1 MSTFA
6 FSDEPQTLRIFNYAA
21 DTQEFIGVS
30 DAYIAPNTGLPECCT
45 TIEPPECQSGFALT
59 FNGETWLAV

>member
-30 DAYIAPNTGLPECCT
+30 DAYIAPPTPAYRNAVPLSNRPNARAALP
-45 TIEPPECQSGFALT
+45 
-59 FNGETWLAV
+59 

>member
-45 TIEPPECQSGFALT
+45 TIEPP
-59 FNGETWLAV
+59 